1 MMDPHR
7 RAAHADH
14 VDGNVLAGALERL
27 FGGEPTEMIAVC
39 GACGTA
45 ARIAEAW
52 VEIDDTAAIVRCRS
66 CTKTLATLM
75 FADEPPRLVVSALG
89 ELRGS

>member
-1 MMDPHR
+1 MDPHR

-14 VDGNVLAGALERL
+14 VDGNVLAGALGRL
-27 FGGEPTEMIAVC
+27 FGGEPTDMVAVC
-39 GACGTA
+39 GSCGTA

-66 CTKTLATLM
+66 CTRTMVTLM
-75 FADEPPRLVVSALG
+75 FAEEPPRLVVSSLG
-89 ELRGS
+89 ELHGS

>member
-1 MMDPHR
+1 MDPHR

-39 GACGTA
+39 GACGA
-45 ARIAEAW
+45 AAAIAEAQ
-52 VEIDDTAAIVRCRS
+52 VEIDGSVAIVRCRS
-66 CTKTLATLM
+66 CTHTLVTIM
-75 FADEPPRLVVSALG
+75 FAEEPPRLVVSSLG

>member
-1 MMDPHR
+1 MDPHR

-27 FGGEPTEMIAVC
+27 FGGDPTDMVAVC
-39 GACGTA
+39 SPCGSA

-52 VEIDDTAAIVRCRS
+52 VEIDDTAAIVRCRA

-75 FADEPPRLVVSALG
+75 LAEDPPRMVISALG
-89 ELRGS
+89 ELRGA

>member
-1 MMDPHR
+1 MDPHR

-27 FGGEPTEMIAVC
+27 FGGDPTDMLAVC
-39 GACGTA
+39 SSCGSA

-52 VEIDDTAAIVRCRS
+52 VEIDDTAAIVRCRA

-75 FADEPPRLVVSALG
+75 LAEDPPRMVVSALG
-89 ELRGS
+89 ELRGA

>member
-7 RAAHADH
+7 RAAHADY

-39 GACGTA
+39 GACGSA
-45 ARIAEAW
+45 APIAEAW
-52 VEIDDTAAIVRCRS
+52 VEIDGAVAIVRCRS
-66 CTKTLATLM
+66 CTKTLATVM
-75 FADEPPRLVVSALG
+75 TGEDPPRMTFSALA
-89 ELRGS
+89 ELRAT

>member
-14 VDGNVLAGALERL
+14 VDGNVLAGALGRL
-27 FGGEPTEMIAVC
+27 FGGEPTEMVAVC
-39 GACGTA
+39 ASCGSA

-66 CTKTLATLM
+66 CTKTLATVM
-75 FADEPPRLVVSALG
+75 FAEDPPRMTFSALA
-89 ELRGS
+89 ELRTT

>member
-1 MMDPHR
+1 MDPHR

-14 VDGNVLAGALERL
+14 VDGIVRAGALERL
-27 FGGEPTEMIAVC
+27 FGGEPTDMVAVC
-39 GACGTA
+39 GSCGSA

-66 CTKTLATLM
+66 CTKTLATVM
-75 FADEPPRLVVSALG
+75 FTEDPPRMTFAALS
-89 ELRGS
+89 ELRTS